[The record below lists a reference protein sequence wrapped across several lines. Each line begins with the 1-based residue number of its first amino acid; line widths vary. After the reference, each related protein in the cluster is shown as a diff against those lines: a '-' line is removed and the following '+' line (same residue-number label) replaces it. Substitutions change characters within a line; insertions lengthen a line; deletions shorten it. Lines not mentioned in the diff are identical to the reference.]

1 MKDVVENMHVYV
13 VVGNNYE
20 VYMKAACPH
29 INQGIY
35 YICVEWKNLGKL
47 WLSKRIVNYNIE
59 GEKQG
64 ILVHVYYDQT

>member
-35 YICVEWKNLGKL
+35 YICVE
-47 WLSKRIVNYNIE
+47 
-59 GEKQG
+59 
-64 ILVHVYYDQT
+64 